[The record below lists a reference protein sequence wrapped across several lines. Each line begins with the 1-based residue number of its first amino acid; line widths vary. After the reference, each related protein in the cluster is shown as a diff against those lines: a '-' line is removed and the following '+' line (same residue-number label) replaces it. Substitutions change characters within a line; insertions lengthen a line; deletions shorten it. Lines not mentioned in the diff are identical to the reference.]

1 MEEKK
6 KAIKSRVITTRG
18 SSRVETTIQCI
29 NAYLKRFL
37 NNPAIIITAISTIV
51 FYRVIF
57 FFFFSTLSSL
67 SSENHF
73 FYLFIQLQFN
83 IIVVSIFSEKTE
95 TRIKHSS
102 FINHA

>member
-57 FFFFSTLSSL
+57 FFFSTL

-73 FYLFIQLQFN
+73 FYLFILQFN